1 MSFSSGEDRK
11 RPGIFESFRAA
22 MTPAPLP
29 EDDGLPIAP
38 PRTINIATALCL
50 IGALIF
56 IFIGTVSLL
65 NADEQLNQ
73 AVSNYEAGAKDCE
86 DQGIGIGEAAK
97 AAPDT
102 ASAEDKAFADNCKNY
117 TYGLKVPQDV
127 IDSFKTQNT
136 IISAVIIMVGL
147 LAGAG
152 GWFLRAG
159 ARWARL
165 MVIGAVLLSVILTML
180 FQVSNLFTLVATL
193 LIVVATM
200 LSFIGKGGVYFARI
214 RARRASS

>member
-11 RPGIFESFRAA
+11 RPGIFDTFRAA

-29 EDDGLPIAP
+29 EDDGLPISP
-38 PRTINIATALCL
+38 PRTVNIATALCL

-56 IFIGTVSLL
+56 IFIGAVSLFT
-65 NADEQLNQ
+65 ADEQLDQ
-73 AVSNYEAGAKDCE
+73 AVATYNASIADCQAKVG
-86 DQGIGIGEAAK
+86 GIGDAVQTP
-97 AAPDT
+97 PDT
-102 ASAEDKAFADNCKNY
+102 ASADDKAFADSCKGY
-117 TYGLKVPQDV
+117 KVLTQDV
-127 IDSFKTQNT
+127 IDSAKTQNM
-136 IISAVIIMVGL
+136 IISVVIVVIGL
-147 LAGAG
+147 LAAAG

-165 MVIGAVLLSVILTML
+165 MVVGAVLLSVIITML

-193 LIVVATM
+193 LIVVAVM
-200 LSFIGKGGVYFARI
+200 LSFIGKGGVYFARM